1 MDSICLYFFELFYHF
16 IYKFNNINYKTLYLT
31 FEASLVAQMVKKL
44 PSMQD
49 TWVRSL
55 GGEDPLEKG
64 MANHSS
70 FLCLENSMDRGVWE
84 ATVHGVSK
92 SQT

>member
-1 MDSICLYFFELFYHF
+1 
-16 IYKFNNINYKTLYLT
+16 
-31 FEASLVAQMVKKL
+31 MVKKL

-70 FLCLENSMDRGVWE
+70 FLCLENSMDRGVWQT
-84 ATVHGVSK
+84 TVHGVAKESAMTK
-92 SQT
+92 HTHAHKQ